1 MRIEVSELNRIK
13 ELRKKNNLTLK
24 QLGQQINML
33 DSTLSQYE
41 NGKRKPKEE
50 IWQKIADYFKVSVPY
65 LKGLTLDAKQL
76 AKRLIPEI
84 HQSYFDTWC
93 FLNKPRKNGTYHDYS
108 PEFVTNVNEYITLS
122 SDNSKLPV
130 ELYSDDEVEYKLSNR
145 IYKYCE

>member
-50 IWQKIADYFKVSVPY
+50 IWQKIPD
-65 LKGLTLDAKQL
+65 
-76 AKRLIPEI
+76 
-84 HQSYFDTWC
+84 
-93 FLNKPRKNGTYHDYS
+93 
-108 PEFVTNVNEYITLS
+108 
-122 SDNSKLPV
+122 
-130 ELYSDDEVEYKLSNR
+130 
-145 IYKYCE
+145 